1 MVGITFM
8 VDLFTFMI
16 SITFMVDL
24 FTFMIS
30 ITFMVVIT
38 MGGTRVTDL
47 M

>member
-1 MVGITFM
+1 MVG
-8 VDLFTFMI
+8 
-16 SITFMVDL
+16 ITFMVDL

>member
-1 MVGITFM
+1 MQSRIPLGPGKFHLV
-8 VDLFTFMI
+8 VL
-16 SITFMVDL
+16 V
-24 FTFMIS
+24 TFMIS